1 MPNSDDLS
9 FSNKAEAFEAFDD
22 TPTHPVDTATIG
34 DVIQQRFGRRDV
46 LKGALAVTT
55 VSYLMG
61 GVAASASATSGTA
74 SSAFDFTEL
83 QAGIDTNHHVA
94 DGYEADIVLRWG
106 DGLFADSEP
115 FDPLAQ
121 TAARQHR
128 QFGYNNDYIGVFTI
142 PDRPSNLLMCVNH
155 EYTSPEVMFA
165 GLTASPKDND
175 LAEITEQM
183 VEIEM
188 AAHGV
193 SVVELEQREGKWRPV
208 TTSAFNRR
216 ISAAN
221 TEMSVDGPA
230 AGHRRL
236 RTSADPSGMRIIGT
250 LNNCAGGITPWGTYL
265 AAEENFHGYFWT
277 EEMEEKDGKQV
288 RRKSG
293 LGGDQADSYKRYGV
307 PANWYNWGKYE
318 PRFNVDKEPNEPNR
332 FGWVVEIDPYDA
344 SSTPVKHTALGR
356 FRHEGC
362 ECILNDDGRAVIY
375 SGDDARFEYVY
386 RFVSAE
392 KMSDDRNANK
402 TLLSDGTLSV
412 ARFNP
417 NGTVD
422 WLPLVYGDGP
432 LVPENGWESQAQVVI
447 DARLAAKAL
456 GATPMDRPED
466 VQPDEQNGKIYV
478 MLTNNHKR
486 KEDQINEANPRAEN
500 HFGHIVELS
509 APGRDHTADQ
519 FNWQILIKCGDPSV
533 AEVGALWNP
542 ATSANGWFASPDNC
556 AIDGDGRLWVATDQ
570 GKHWNKTGKA
580 DGLYAVDTA
589 GEARG
594 TSKLFFRVPVGAE
607 MCGPCFT
614 SDYETVFLPVQ
625 HPGTDGTKNFA
636 GFERVST
643 FEDPATR
650 WPDFADGMPPR
661 PSVVAVRKTGGG
673 RIGG

>member
-1 MPNSDDLS
+1 MPNNDEPS
-9 FSNKAEAFEAFDD
+9 FSNKAEAFESFDD
-22 TPTHPVDTATIG
+22 TPTHTVDTATIG

-55 VSYLMG
+55 VAYLMG
-61 GVAASASATSGTA
+61 DVASAVSATKSQA
-74 SSAFDFTEL
+74 SSAFDFGEL

-115 FDPLAQ
+115 FDPHSQ
-121 TAARQHR
+121 TAASQHR
-128 QFGYNNDYIGVFTI
+128 QFGYNNDYIGVFKI
-142 PDRPSNLLMCVNH
+142 PGRPDNLLMCVNH

-193 SVVELEQREGKWRPV
+193 SVIELEQRNGKWHV
-208 TTSAFNRR
+208 LTTSAYNRR

-236 RTSADPSGMRIIGT
+236 RTSADPSGKRIVGT
-250 LNNCAGGITPWGTYL
+250 LNNCAGGTTPWGTYL

-277 EEMEEKDGKQV
+277 DDMEEKDGKQV
-288 RRKSG
+288 RRRSG
-293 LGGDQADSYKRYGV
+293 LGGDQAGSYDRYGV
-307 PANWYNWGKYE
+307 PANWYNWGKYQ

-332 FGWVVEIDPYDA
+332 FGWVVEIDPFDA

-362 ECILNDDGRAVIY
+362 ECILNGDGRAVIY

-386 RFVSAE
+386 RFVSAA
-392 KMSDDRNANK
+392 KMSDDRDANK
-402 TLLSDGTLSV
+402 TLLSEGTLSV

-422 WLPLVYGDGP
+422 WLPLVYGQGP
-432 LVPENGWESQAQVVI
+432 LVPENGWESQAQVLI

-456 GATPMDRPED
+456 DATPMDRPED
-466 VQPDEQNGKIYV
+466 VQPDEQSGKIYV
-478 MLTNNHKR
+478 ALTNNHKR
-486 KEDQINEANPRAEN
+486 KDDQIDEANPRAEN
-500 HFGHIVELS
+500 HFGHIIEMS
-509 APGRDHTADQ
+509 APGHDHAADR
-519 FNWQILIKCGDPSV
+519 FNWQILVRCGDPAV

-556 AIDGDGRLWVATDQ
+556 TIDGDGRLWVATDQ

-594 TSKLFFRVPVGAE
+594 ASKLFFRVPVGAE

-614 SDYETVFLPVQ
+614 ADYETVFLPVQ
-625 HPGTDGTKNFA
+625 HPGTDGTKKFA
-636 GFERVST
+636 GFERAST

-650 WPDFADGMPPR
+650 WPDFTDGMPPR
-661 PSVVAVRKTGGG
+661 PSIVAVRKNAGG

>member
-1 MPNSDDLS
+1 MSNSNDAR
-9 FSNKAEAFEAFDD
+9 FSNKAEAFEASDD
-22 TPTHPVDTATIG
+22 IPTHAIDTATIG

-61 GVAASASATSGTA
+61 GAASPVSATTGGTP
-74 SSAFDFTEL
+74 SAFDFSEL
-83 QAGIDTNHHVA
+83 QAGIDTNHHIA

-106 DGLFADSEP
+106 DALFADSEP
-115 FDPLAQ
+115 FDPNAQ

-128 QFGYNNDYIGVFTI
+128 QFGYNNDYVGLFKI
-142 PDRPSNLLMCVNH
+142 PERPDNLLMCVNH

-175 LAEITEQM
+175 LAEITAQM
-183 VEIEM
+183 VDVEM

-193 SVVELEQREGKWRPV
+193 SVIELEQQDGKWLPLI
-208 TTSAFNRR
+208 TSAYNRR
-216 ISAAN
+216 ISASN

-230 AGHRRL
+230 AGHPRL
-236 RTSADPSGMRIIGT
+236 QTSNDPSGRRIVGT

-277 EEMEEKDGKQV
+277 DEMEEKKGKQV
-288 RRKSG
+288 RRKKG
-293 LGGDQADSYKRYGV
+293 LGGTQADSYARYGV
-307 PANWYNWGKYE
+307 PGNWYNWGAYQ

-332 FGWVVEIDPYDA
+332 FGWVVEIDPFDA

-362 ECILNDDGRAVIY
+362 ECILNADGRVIIY

-386 RFVSAE
+386 RFVSANTI
-392 KMSDDRNANK
+392 SDDRESNK
-402 TLLSDGTLSV
+402 RLLSAGTLSV

-422 WLPLVYGDGP
+422 WLPLTYGVGP

-466 VQPDEQNGKIYV
+466 VQPDEQTGKIYV

-486 KEDQINEANPRAEN
+486 KDDQRDEANPRAEN
-500 HFGHIVELS
+500 HFGHIIEMT
-509 APGRDHTADQ
+509 APDRDHAADR

-542 ATSANGWFASPDNC
+542 ATSADGWFASPDNC

-570 GKHWNKTGKA
+570 GKHWNKTGRA
-580 DGLYAVDTA
+580 DGLYAVDTT

-614 SDYETVFLPVQ
+614 EDYKTVFLPVQ
-625 HPGTDGTKNFA
+625 HPGTDGTEKFP
-636 GFERVST
+636 GFERAST

-650 WPDFADGMPPR
+650 WPDFDDSMPPR
-661 PSVVAVRKTGGG
+661 PSVVSARKKNDG